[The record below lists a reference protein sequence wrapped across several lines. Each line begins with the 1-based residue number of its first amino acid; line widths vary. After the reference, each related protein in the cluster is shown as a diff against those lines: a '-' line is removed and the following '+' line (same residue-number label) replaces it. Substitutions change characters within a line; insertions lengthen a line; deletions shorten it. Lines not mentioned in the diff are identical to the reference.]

1 MNIMEIVLLVIGAI
15 VFVLSFLIPDKDKKH
30 ISDVTVNTENVRQA
44 LDKEIES
51 AKMKLQDELD
61 ETLTYAV
68 EKSER
73 ALERISNE
81 KIMAVSEFSDTVLEQ
96 INTNHKETIFLYDM
110 LNDKQREINSTARYV
125 NKTVK
130 EHQTEAETRNQE
142 NVLPDIEDSNEIK
155 LSSSNTDLFTIS
167 KNQET
172 IQDEVKENEYNNNS
186 NEKIL
191 SLYRQGLSK
200 VAIAKELGLG
210 VGEVKL
216 VIDLFQGIQ

>member
-15 VFVLSFLIPDKDKKH
+15 IFVLSFLIPDRNKKH
-30 ISDVTVNTENVRQA
+30 ISDVTWNTENVRQA

-51 AKMKLQDELD
+51 AKTKLQDELD

-110 LNDKQREINSTARYV
+110 LNDKQKEIKSTARYV

-130 EHQTEAETRNQE
+130 EHQIEVETMNQE
-142 NVLPDIEDSNEIK
+142 NVLPDVGDPNEIEP
-155 LSSSNTDLFTIS
+155 SSANTDLFTIS
-167 KNQET
+167 KNQEP
-172 IQDEVKENEYNNNS
+172 IKAEVKENEYNNNS

-216 VIDLFQGIQ
+216 VIDLFQGSQ

>member
-1 MNIMEIVLLVIGAI
+1 MNVMEIVLLVAGVV
-15 VFVLSFLIPDKDKKH
+15 VFVLSFLIPDKSRSHTSGTATNAEDVKKVLEH
-30 ISDVTVNTENVRQA
+30 
-44 LDKEIES
+44 EIEN
-51 AKMKLQDELD
+51 AKIKLQDELD
-61 ETLTYAV
+61 ETLTYSV
-68 EKSER
+68 EKAER

-110 LNDKQREINSTARYV
+110 LNDKQREINSTARFV

-130 EHQTEAETRNQE
+130 ESAKAV
-142 NVLPDIEDSNEIK
+142 VLNEDVEV
-155 LSSSNTDLFTIS
+155 
-167 KNQET
+167 
-172 IQDEVKENEYNNNS
+172 IQDKAEKLEKSESHQIEQQDTNQQNAISNLTHEVDHSANS
-186 NEKIL
+186 NDKIL
-191 SLYRQGLSK
+191 TLYRQGLSK

>member
-30 ISDVTVNTENVRQA
+30 ISDVTLNTENVRQA

-51 AKMKLQDELD
+51 AKIKLQDELD

-130 EHQTEAETRNQE
+130 EHQAEADTINQE
-142 NVLPDIEDSNEIK
+142 NVLPNIEDSNEIK
-155 LSSSNTDLFTIS
+155 PSSVNTDLFNIS
-167 KNQET
+167 KNQKP